1 MKKFLI
7 VLLCVLFAGCA
18 MLNEYVATDNGALV
32 VKKAGR
38 IAGIAIG
45 FEKPEDIDKII
56 EYCDKLLLEKD
67 TNLKEIALKKAYA
80 FLYERYANTAL
91 TAALMAE
98 VTDIIGIALNGVE
111 LNFLEGYDF
120 TAMDMFV
127 EAFRN
132 GLVIASP
139 KYKNKKLVR

>member
-1 MKKFLI
+1 MVKKFLI
-7 VLLCVLFAGCA
+7 LSLCVLFVGCA
-18 MLNEYVATDNGALV
+18 ILNEYVGTDSGALV

-45 FEKPEDIDKII
+45 FEKPEDINKII

-67 TNLKEIALKKAYA
+67 IDLKEVALQKAYA
-80 FLYERYANTAL
+80 YLYERYATTAL

-98 VTDIIGIALNGVE
+98 VTDIIGIVLDGAE
-111 LNFLEGYDF
+111 LNFLENYDF

-127 EAFRN
+127 EALRN
-132 GLVIASP
+132 GLAIASP
-139 KYKNKKLVR
+139 KYKKLVR